1 MEEPLF
7 RYSPSFPS
15 FIYKMLFLLPLLC
28 IPAGVAV
35 YFEEDSGGILQLL
48 SIAVGVGMILPGLL
62 YAMLKGVSKLMK
74 MKSSLVITPQGELKA
89 FLNQREVTLPLNSL
103 TDIKMVKMWGLTNVQ
118 IKKANGE
125 TLNLPLPG
133 QMTKQQD
140 CEFQNAIAK
149 FASK

>member
-1 MEEPLF
+1 
-7 RYSPSFPS
+7 
-15 FIYKMLFLLPLLC
+15 
-28 IPAGVAV
+28 V
-35 YFEEDSGGILQLL
+35 YFEEGGELWQLL
-48 SIAVGVGMILPGLL
+48 GLAIGMGMVLPALL

-89 FLNQREVTLPLNSL
+89 IVNQREVTLPLNSL

-133 QMTKQQD
+133 QMTRQQD
-140 CEFQNAIAK
+140 SEFQNAIAK